1 MLQGSFLLDN
11 TSLPPKL
18 VAGEGENT
26 QTTVAVG
33 SILLMKLGKDSFKLL
48 SSRHILN

>member
-1 MLQGSFLLDN
+1 MFMMIHN

-33 SILLMKLGKDSFKLL
+33 SILLMKLGKDSFKLP
-48 SSRHILN
+48 SKRHILN